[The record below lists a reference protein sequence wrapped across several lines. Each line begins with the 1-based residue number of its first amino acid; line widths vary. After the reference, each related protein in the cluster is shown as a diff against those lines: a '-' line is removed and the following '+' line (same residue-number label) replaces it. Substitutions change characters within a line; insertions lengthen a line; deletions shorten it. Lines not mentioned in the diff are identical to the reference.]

1 MKASIFR
8 SVSLSALAIGCA
20 IVSCPATAQVAD
32 PAVSPEQA
40 APDAPPQAADIIV
53 TGSRIARK
61 DYTAQSPIVT
71 TDAEDI
77 AVAGTSTV
85 DSYLRQLPQFQPG
98 SGDFSN
104 SASGGTVGQATLN
117 LRGLGAQ
124 RNLILMDGRRLQP
137 SNPEGVIDINTIPTL
152 AIGNVEVISGGASAT
167 YGSDAMSGV
176 VNFKIRTDLRGLELF
191 AQGNVTGRG
200 DGASRQLGFA
210 YGTKFADGRGSLLL
224 SGEYVDRDGVGTLAR
239 RFSRGQA
246 LSGFIP
252 QGLLVPDGGNLP
264 SQAVVTSVFSGYG
277 VSAAVPRTSFFGF
290 NNDGTLFRRNAPAGS
305 FNYRGP
311 TTGPFISTP
320 TLFGYD
326 GSYYN
331 FIQTPLERYTVFGRG
346 EYEVSDGITLYAQGS
361 YAHSKARN
369 QGSEPVLATPWD
381 LRIPVTNPFI
391 PADLA
396 RVLASRPQ
404 PNAPITYF
412 GRVSQAGPRS
422 FTTETETW
430 QALVGLRGEIAS
442 LGWTWDIYG
451 SHGEANT
458 SDTTTAGAVSVG
470 ALRRLINAADGG
482 SGLCAG
488 GYNPFGLEGLS
499 SACLAYVSRTPINRT
514 SINQDVVEGVL
525 QGGLFNVPAGEV
537 RFAASANYR
546 RNGYL
551 FVPDSDVAAGDITSI
566 SATQR
571 TTGSTRVAEGAIEL
585 LLPILA
591 DLPFI
596 RALNVTLGYR
606 YSDYRLS
613 GGAHTYK
620 ADFDWRVAEPLMFR
634 GGYQRALRAPNIG
647 EYFLA
652 GNQTVSQIGTPP
664 GGGDPCDVR
673 SNFRAPS
680 NANAAQVRSLCIATG
695 LNAALADSFQQPT
708 TAAVTTTIGN
718 GALKPEKADTFTF
731 GAVLTS
737 PFSADAL
744 RNISLSVDYY
754 DIKIANAIAVLG
766 ATTSLQKCFN
776 GDGSNSS
783 YSASNYFCGLFQRDG
798 TGLFTSVSQPYL
810 NLGGYRTAGI
820 DVQLDWRVPLDFLSV
835 GGQSGSITLASYA
848 NYLDKFEIQTLPGG
862 PFQENAG
869 TISTATSFPRWKLV
883 NSLTIDAG
891 PFSVSGRWRYIDA
904 MADASTITNPATTI
918 PNTPSYNYFDLS
930 LKIAPTDKY
939 ELRLGI
945 NNLTDKRPPV
955 VGGTLGVTNP
965 GVYDV
970 LGRSFYASAKAR
982 F

>member
-1 MKASIFR
+1 MKASTLR
-8 SVSLSALAIGCA
+8 SVSVRALALGFAA
-20 IVSCPATAQVAD
+20 IAVPAGAQTV
-32 PAVSPEQA
+32 PASPEPEQA
-40 APDAPPQAADIIV
+40 APDVSPQEAEIVV

-104 SASGGTVGQATLN
+104 SGSGGTVGQATLN

-176 VNFKIRTDLRGLELF
+176 VNFKIRTDLRGLEVF
-191 AQGNVTGRG
+191 AQGNISDEG
-200 DGASRQLGFA
+200 DGGSRQLGFA

-239 RFSRGQA
+239 SFFRRQS

-264 SQAVVTSVFSGYG
+264 SQAAVTSVFTGYG
-277 VSAAVPRTSFFGF
+277 VTAAVPRNSFLGF
-290 NNDGTLFRRNAPAGS
+290 NNDGTLFRRNAPAGT

-311 TTGPFISTP
+311 TDGPFISTP
-320 TLFGYD
+320 TQFGYD
-326 GSYYN
+326 GAYYN
-331 FIQTPLERYTVFGRG
+331 FIQAPLERYTLFGRG
-346 EYEVSDGITLYAQGS
+346 EYEVSDGVRLYAQGS
-361 YAHSKARN
+361 YANSKARN
-369 QGSEPVLATPWD
+369 QGSEPVLATPWE
-381 LRIPVTNPFI
+381 LSIPVTNPFI
-391 PADLA
+391 STDLA
-396 RVLASRPQ
+396 RVLASRARPT
-404 PNAPITYF
+404 APLTYF
-412 GRVSQAGPRS
+412 GRVAQAGPRS
-422 FTTETETW
+422 FTTDTKTW
-430 QALVGLRGEIAS
+430 QALIGLRGEISS

-451 SHGEANT
+451 SHGEADTKDSTT
-458 SDTTTAGAVSVG
+458 SGAVSVG
-470 ALRRLINAADGG
+470 ALRRLVTAADGG
-482 SGLCAG
+482 RSLCAG
-488 GYNPFGLEGLS
+488 GYNPFGLDGLS
-499 SACLAYVSRTPINRT
+499 PACLSYVSRTPVNRT
-514 SINQDVVEGVL
+514 SIKQDVVEAVV
-525 QGGLFNVPAGEV
+525 QGGLFDVPAGEV

-546 RNGYL
+546 RNSYL
-551 FVPDSDVAAGDITSI
+551 FVPDADIAAGDITSI

-585 LLPILA
+585 LLPVLK
-591 DLPFI
+591 DLPLIQAF
-596 RALNVTLGYR
+596 NVTLGYR
-606 YSDYRLS
+606 YSDYRVS

-620 ADFDWRVAEPLMFR
+620 ADFDWRVAGPLMLR

-673 SNFRAPS
+673 SNFRLPG
-680 NANAAQVRSLCIATG
+680 NANAAQVRALCIATG
-695 LNAALADSFQQPT
+695 LDAALADSFQQPT

-718 GALKPEKADTFTF
+718 TALTPEKADTFTI

-737 PFSADAL
+737 PFDAPTL

-754 DIKIANAIAVLG
+754 NIKIANAIAVLG

-776 GDGSNSS
+776 GDGSNST
-783 YSASNYFCGLFQRDG
+783 YSASNYFCGLFRRDA

-810 NLGGYRTAGI
+810 NLGGYKTAGI
-820 DVQLDWRVPLDFLSV
+820 DVQLDWRMPVAFLGMDGEDGAV
-835 GGQSGSITLASYA
+835 TLASYA

-862 PFQENAG
+862 LFQENAG
-869 TISTATSFPRWKLV
+869 TISTTTSFPRWKLV
-883 NSLTIDAG
+883 NTLTIDSG

-904 MADASTITNPATTI
+904 MADASTITNPSTTI
-918 PNTPSYNYFDLS
+918 PSTPSYNYFDVS
-930 LKIAPTDKY
+930 LKIAPTQTY

-945 NNLTDKRPPV
+945 NNLTDKQPPV

-970 LGRSFYASAKAR
+970 IGRSFYASVKAR